1 MRRSFKSLLVL
12 ATGILLTSPAWTEKQ
27 ERKGQQSR
35 KAVRQEEKFDHYDK
49 WLKEDVVYIITPEE
63 EAVFR
68 KLSSP
73 EEKEQFIEQFWTRRD
88 PDPRTPTNEFREEHY
103 RRIAYANE
111 HFTAG
116 FRGWMT
122 DRGRIYIIHGPPAN
136 IESRPTGGV
145 YLRPHHE
152 GGGITATHPY
162 EVWRYR
168 HLEDIGDDIEI
179 EFVDAGNSGLYQLSQ
194 SPWDKDASLH
204 VPGEGQTLAEQAGLA
219 TRLDHPYFSPG
230 NLEHYPILSDHLRT
244 KDLPYQRYLTYAKV
258 ERPPVI
264 KYQDLKELVTV
275 NVTFRNLPFILREDY
290 INLNGEQSLVP
301 ITVELENKNLSFR
314 EEQGIHVARLAIYGV
329 ITSMTNRIALE
340 FEDEVITSYKQDDL
354 EAGRRGRSVYQK
366 MATLDGRMRYK
377 LDLVVKDLNSG
388 NTGVTRRAVS
398 PPQYKANEI
407 AASSLILASAIRP
420 LPELPKQDE
429 MFVLGDVWVYPNP
442 SKLFSKGQTLGVYL
456 QIYHVALD
464 QSTLA
469 PSLKTTYR
477 LLKDGKVIFQD
488 EDVGEGAMHFF
499 SVSRVVIIKT
509 LGLGDLAPGK
519 YQVEVD
525 VLDQIEG
532 RSVTAREEFLLEG

>member
-1 MRRSFKSLLVL
+1 LFFC
-12 ATGILLTSPAWTEKQ
+12 PCWTQRQ
-27 ERKGQQSR
+27 ETRQGQ
-35 KAVRQEEKFDHYDK
+35 KAVRNEEKLDYYDK

-63 EAVFR
+63 ESVFR
-68 KLSSP
+68 KLTSP
-73 EEKEQFIEQFWTRRD
+73 EEKEQFIEQFWARRD
-88 PDPRTPTNEFREEHY
+88 PDPRTPANEFREEHY

-122 DRGRIYIIHGPPAN
+122 DRGRIYIIHGPPHN

-145 YLRPHHE
+145 YLRPRHE
-152 GGGITATHPY
+152 GGGITATHPH
-162 EVWRYR
+162 EIWRYR
-168 HLEDIGDDIEI
+168 HLEGIGDDIEL

-194 SPWDKDASLH
+194 SPWDKDAALH
-204 VPGEGQTLAEQAGLA
+204 VPGEGKTLAEQAGLA

-258 ERPPVI
+258 ERPPAI

-275 NVTFRNLPFILREDY
+275 NVTFRNLPFLVREDY

-301 ITVELENKNLSFR
+301 ITVELENKNLTFR
-314 EEQGIHVARLAIYGV
+314 EEQGIHVARLAIYGI

-340 FEDEVITSYKQDDL
+340 FEDEVITSYRAEDL
-354 EAGRRGRSVYQK
+354 VTGRRGRSVYQR

-377 LDLVVKDLNSG
+377 LDLVIKDLNSG
-388 NTGVTRRAVS
+388 NTGVTRRAVV
-398 PPQYKANEI
+398 PPHFKANEM

-420 LPELPKQDE
+420 LPEFPKQDE
-429 MFVLGDVWVYPNP
+429 MFVLGDIWVYPNP
-442 SKLFSKGQTLGVYL
+442 SKLFTKSQPLGVYL
-456 QIYHVALD
+456 QIYNVALD
-464 QSTLA
+464 QATLA
-469 PSLKTTYR
+469 PSLKATYR
-477 LLKDGKVIFQD
+477 LLRDGKVVSQDQD
-488 EDVGEGAMHFF
+488 EGEGSMHFF
-499 SVSRVVIIKT
+499 SVNRVVFIKS

-532 RSVTAREEFLLEG
+532 RSVTAREEFVLEG